1 MALPV
6 NSTNAVLAFEAALAS
21 AGTLQGAAI
30 SVLNPVAFAA
40 QAMALAVAADMAA
53 NDPSLAVS
61 SPDGSD
67 PAVLAS
73 WLGAV
78 ATAMAQQADLAAA
91 KGYAGRIAVNLAN
104 GGA

>member
-1 MALPV
+1 MALPA
-6 NSTNAVLAFEAALAS
+6 NSTNAILAFEAALAS

-40 QAMALAVAADMAA
+40 QTMVSAVAADIAA
-53 NDPSLAVS
+53 NDPALTVS

-67 PAVLAS
+67 PAILVAWLA
-73 WLGAV
+73 GA
-78 ATAMAQQADLAAA
+78 ASGMAQQADLAAT
-91 KGYAGRIAVNLAN
+91 KGYVGRIAVNLAN

>member
-6 NSTNAVLAFEAALAS
+6 NSTNAVLAFEASLAA
-21 AGTLQGAAI
+21 AGTLQGASI

-40 QAMALAVAADMAA
+40 QAMALAVAADMTA
-53 NDPSLAVS
+53 NEPSLSVS

-67 PAVLAS
+67 PAILAS
-73 WLGAV
+73 WLQSV
-78 ATAMAQQADLAAA
+78 ATAFATQSALAEA